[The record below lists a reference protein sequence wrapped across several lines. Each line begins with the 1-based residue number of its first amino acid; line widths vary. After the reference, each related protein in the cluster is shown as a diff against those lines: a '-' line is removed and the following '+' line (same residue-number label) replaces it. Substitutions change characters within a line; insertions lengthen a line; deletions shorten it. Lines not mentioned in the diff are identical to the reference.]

1 MTMKKQYNFGDDI
14 PLREDKPRKT
24 ANKYTERPAYTASE
38 RKYNRIANALL
49 ILAIIMAIGLISA
62 IGGALITLFGMWG
75 MGVLIAAMLVGMTV
89 IEVHYPA
96 VNDGDI
102 YA

>member
-1 MTMKKQYNFGDDI
+1 MTMKKNYNFGDDI

-24 ANKYTERPAYTASE
+24 AKYTERPAYTASE

-62 IGGALITLFGMWG
+62 IGGEITALFGMWG

-89 IEVHYPA
+89 IEVRYPA

-102 YA
+102 NA